1 MSEHPYLVSFICD
14 GQPQTSRRAMP
25 AKAPVQ
31 MDWSFCMSSDGEP
44 HTSRQRA
51 WHEWTCRVF
60 ALQAHGALSEQ
71 TGLKHITPQR
81 PTSVLNAPAAFGL
94 KQRGLAK
101 ACAFRNVVMSSSS
114 TAGFAQVLPRR
125 NN

>member
-1 MSEHPYLVSFICD
+1 
-14 GQPQTSRRAMP
+14 
-25 AKAPVQ
+25 
-31 MDWSFCMSSDGEP
+31 MSSDGEP

-114 TAGFAQVLPRR
+114 TTGFAQVLPRR